1 MNSLKRTILFNVRG
15 ISLPF
20 MKKVGQITLILGV
33 KLTSMKPLDVGLS
46 ETNDIKR
53 GIFTNFFYML
63 FFGKFKVT
71 PK

>member
-53 GIFTNFFYML
+53 GIFTYFFYML

>member
-1 MNSLKRTILFNVRG
+1 
-15 ISLPF
+15 

-53 GIFTNFFYML
+53 GIFTYFFYML

>member
-20 MKKVGQITLILGV
+20 MKKVGQISLILGV

-53 GIFTNFFYML
+53 GIFTNFFICYFL
-63 FFGKFKVT
+63 ENLK
-71 PK
+71 

>member
-46 ETNDIKR
+46 ETNDIR
-53 GIFTNFFYML
+53 EEFSRIFLYVIFW
-63 FFGKFKVT
+63 KI
-71 PK
+71 